1 MPPTFPTELVLA
13 VVLQLAIVWALSRWG
28 RWVAIRRAGGWR
40 FLVWLPWLAFGLG
53 ALGAATGS
61 FLLITSFS
69 SLARVDPSQK
79 ATLLADGIARAMTI
93 SAPMIL
99 TSWALYLT
107 TVVLCII
114 GSAQQPRPSQGYSS
128 QG

>member
-28 RWVAIRRAGGWR
+28 RWVSHRKAGGWR
-40 FLVWLPWLAFGLG
+40 FLGWLPWLAFGFG
-53 ALGAATGS
+53 VVGAATGA
-61 FLLITSFS
+61 FLLVSSFS
-69 SLARVDPSQK
+69 SVAAVDPSHK
-79 ATLLADGIARAMTI
+79 ATVLASGISRAMTI

-107 TVVLCII
+107 SIVLCIV
-114 GSAQQPRPSQGYSS
+114 GSVQQPRYSS